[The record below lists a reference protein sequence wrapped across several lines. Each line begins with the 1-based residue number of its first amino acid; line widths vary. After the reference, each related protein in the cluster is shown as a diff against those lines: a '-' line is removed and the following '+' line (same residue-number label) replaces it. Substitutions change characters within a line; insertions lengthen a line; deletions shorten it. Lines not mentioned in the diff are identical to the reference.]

1 MAKLFFYIFNLLFL
15 VLYLYPGSILGLL
28 LYGNI
33 NKQPQLTEDF
43 ISNFLEV
50 SSNHVYAFMLLSLLG
65 FFNYFNSKKKLI
77 IFYLFFIAVI
87 LEVFHMIIP
96 QRSFQISDLNGNII
110 GVFLSLLITYI
121 FYYAKKIFF

>member
-77 IFYLFFIAVI
+77 IFYLFFIAII
-87 LEVFHMIIP
+87 LEIFHIIIP
-96 QRSFQISDLNGNII
+96 QRSFEISDLNGNII
-110 GVFLSLLITYI
+110 GISLSLLITYI
-121 FYYAKKIFF
+121 FYYAKKNFS